1 MESTVFEING
11 VNYSVVKKG
20 RAQARQV
27 ADLGRW
33 LAVYGTAAYRKLQT
47 NGGEITE
54 MGGLELLSLALG
66 GLDEDALCELFSM
79 IFGCPMD
86 VANEE
91 FDIAL
96 LVDGVVALYN
106 HQPAIKRLVNR
117 FFSVSKQPVIGED
130 SSTPSA

>member
-1 MESTVFEING
+1 MTETVFEISG

-33 LAVYGTAAYRKLQT
+33 LAVYGTAAYRKLSQS
-47 NGGEITE
+47 GDIAE
-54 MGGLELLSLALG
+54 MGGIELLSFALS

-96 LVDGVVALYN
+96 LVDGVVALYDN
-106 HQPAIKRLVNR
+106 QPAIKRLVNR
-117 FFSVSKQPVIGED
+117 FFSVSRQPDTGD
-130 SSTPSA
+130 GSSMPSE